1 MRKYFYAIIKRN
13 QVIRKL
19 SRLSYTI
26 LLRVMYFFNTSF
38 IKTDSKTIFFGAF
51 NGKSFCDSP
60 KWIYLAMLNDEFFS
74 QYQFIWGMDNPKKYS
89 FLEKYPRTRVVKT
102 KSRGYEKAL
111 KKSGMWITNFRI
123 DYYLPNKKQR
133 YIQCWHGTPLKK
145 LGFDIDYCDNL
156 LNSVKEFREKYLID
170 AKKFT
175 HILSPSPFTT
185 EKFTS
190 AFNLKKLGKE
200 SAILEEGYPRND
212 YLYNYTADEAEEL
225 KEELSIPK
233 DKKVIL
239 YAPTWRDNSHES
251 GVGYS
256 YKSEA
261 DFDRLL
267 QELSGSAVILFRA
280 HYFIASKFDFDKYN
294 GFVYNVSDYDDIAQL
309 YVISDI
315 LITDYSSVFFD
326 FANLTRPMIFYM
338 YDFDE
343 YVGQI
348 RDLYFPLSELPG
360 DIVKTND
367 ELLISIKKA
376 LKGFTPDE
384 KYFNFKQK
392 FNPYDDG
399 ESANRIINKLFKG
412 ESYEKDTHLRNI

>member
-1 MRKYFYAIIKRN
+1 MIMKKYFYALIKRN
-13 QVIRKL
+13 ELIRKL
-19 SRLSYTI
+19 SRISYTV
-26 LLRVMYFFNTSF
+26 LLRVVYFINTLF
-38 IKTDSKTIFFGAF
+38 IKTDSKTILFGAF

-60 KWIYLAMLNDEFFS
+60 KWIYLAMLHDEAFS

-89 FLEKYPRTRVVKT
+89 FLLEYPRTRVVKT

-145 LGFDIDYCDNL
+145 LGYDIDYCDNS

-175 HILSPSPFTT
+175 YILSPSPFTT

-190 AFNLKKLGKE
+190 AFNLTALGKE
-200 SAILEEGYPRND
+200 SAIIEEGYPRND
-212 YLYNYTADEAEEL
+212 YLYNYTANEAEKL
-225 KEELSIPK
+225 KEELNIPK

-239 YAPTWRDNSHES
+239 YAPTWRDNSHKS

-256 YKSEA
+256 YQSEA
-261 DFDRLL
+261 DFERL
-267 QELSGSAVILFRA
+267 QKEFGDKAVILFRA
-280 HYFIASKFDFDKYN
+280 HYFIASGFDFDKYK

-326 FANLTRPMIFYM
+326 YANLTRPIIFYM

-376 LKGFTPDE
+376 LNGFTADE
-384 KYFNFKQK
+384 KYFNFKRK

-399 ESANRIINKLFKG
+399 NSSKRVIRRLFKG
-412 ESYEKDTHLRNI
+412 DNI